1 MAEAAAS
8 AAAVPPGGGDIGD
21 DMIQRLF
28 RHLCAFAWR
37 TRRALPQAALEAIEI
52 EIEASEARH
61 AGELRVVV
69 EHALHPGAVLRGQ
82 TGRERAVDLFSA
94 LRIWDTEH
102 NSGVL
107 IYLLMADHD
116 IEIVV
121 DRGIR
126 ARVPDAHWADLC
138 RQLELRLA
146 QGEFRDGLLQAVAAI
161 TDELSR
167 HFPSADARHN
177 ELSDRVLVL

>member
-8 AAAVPPGGGDIGD
+8 AAAAHPGGGDIGD
-21 DMIQRLF
+21 DMIQRLI
-28 RHLCAFAWR
+28 RHLCAFSWR
-37 TRRALPQAALEAIEI
+37 TRRVLPPAALEAVEMA
-52 EIEASEARH
+52 IEASEARH

-69 EHALHPGAVLRGQ
+69 EHALHPHALLRGQ
-82 TGRERAVDLFSA
+82 TGRERAVELFSA
-94 LRIWDTEH
+94 LRIWDTGH

-126 ARVPDAHWADLC
+126 ARVPDARWADLC
-138 RQLELRLA
+138 RQLEIRLA
-146 QGEFRDGLLQAVAAI
+146 QGEFRDGLLQAVTAI
-161 TDELSR
+161 TDELAR
-167 HFPSADARHN
+167 HFPAADAKHN
-177 ELSDRVLVL
+177 ELPDRVLVL